1 MSRITKSVAAVVTA
15 LACAGL
21 GYAPSAAAQ
30 TVPLTLTQQG
40 RLLDN
45 TGTPVDGVQLTF
57 TFSLYTAA
65 SGGTGIWSETQVIT
79 PDKGYFSAK
88 LGDVTAFPATIFDG
102 SNATLFLGIKIGAD
116 AEMAPRQ
123 ALTSVPFALL
133 SLNALNSTHAVHAD
147 TAATA
152 TTATNATHA
161 TSADSATSATNAG
174 TVTTIGGNFT
184 QVTAT
189 GTGTQSVSCPS
200 TNSIPTGGGC
210 YSTGTSALINAGF
223 VGGKSS
229 FSYNCALANGGTVEA
244 VVMCAK

>member
-1 MSRITKSVAAVVTA
+1 
-15 LACAGL
+15 
-21 GYAPSAAAQ
+21 
-30 TVPLTLTQQG
+30 
-40 RLLDN
+40 
-45 TGTPVDGVQLTF
+45 
-57 TFSLYTAA
+57 
-65 SGGTGIWSETQVIT
+65 VIT
-79 PDKGYFSAK
+79 PDAGYFSAK
-88 LGDVTAFPATIFDG
+88 LGDVTAFPATVFDG

-174 TVTTIGGNFT
+174 TVT
-184 QVTAT
+184 
-189 GTGTQSVSCPS
+189 
-200 TNSIPTGGGC
+200 PTGGGC

-223 VGGKSS
+223 VGSKGS
-229 FSYNCALANGGTVEA
+229 FSYNCALANGGSVQA
-244 VVMCAK
+244 LIICAK